1 MARVSAGKVRSHAG
15 SARYLALLLVLG
27 VAAPCGSPAQV
38 PTTLDGKDLSCR
50 STGRAD
56 PDQAWCLDDNGFVG
70 TYLRLAAA
78 GDVAVT
84 LRAAKD
90 GADPRPARLDLCIA
104 DQAASW
110 PVTATGRQYRA
121 QTQTWRLP
129 AGTYCLRVENSSGL
143 PADRPQAIHIRDLAI
158 AGAAV
163 LNAAPDALALAAA
176 DTYIEHFRQGPALL
190 TLLAGTTPLAQA
202 PVSVRLVRHAFN
214 FGTAITGDHPG
225 DPEASW
231 LTGSSVNERNYRNFV
246 LTNFNTVVPENAGKW
261 AYNEHRRGE
270 VTLESLDRLVDFA
283 ARQGLRVRMHGVLW
297 DMSEPR
303 WVDALQQTALHGE
316 TPAARAAAQA
326 DLRAAI
332 SRRIQYFVRDR
343 ARRYFELDLLNEAVH
358 RPMYYQL
365 FGTDGVAGLY
375 NEAQAAVQAAGAVT
389 RLMPNEFDVF
399 QWSDAK
405 GDPYANWY
413 RKHVADLRRAG
424 AAVDGI
430 GIQYYALAG
439 KPPRE
444 YNPHSPARIAQ
455 ILHNLA
461 TAHLPLTL
469 AEFGVQDS
477 GDPPPQRAAD
487 ILADTLRLCFGHE
500 RMTTFMLWGFWAS
513 RMWDVAPAGALL
525 DAQWNI
531 TPAGR
536 VWQQMTGVRDWALAG
551 LPRWTTQATLTA
563 DAAGRVPFNG
573 FYGDYEVI
581 SGQRRGTF
589 TLAKGT
595 NQYTVIL
602 K

>member
-1 MARVSAGKVRSHAG
+1 MATVSSGKVHSQAGRSL
-15 SARYLALLLVLG
+15 YLTLLLTLG
-27 VAAPCGSPAQV
+27 VAATGVSPAQV
-38 PTTLDGKDLSCR
+38 PTTLDGKDLSCH

-56 PDQAWCLDDNGFVG
+56 TDQAWCLDDNGFVG

-90 GADPRPARLDLCIA
+90 GADPRPARLDLRIA

-143 PADRPQAIHIRDLAI
+143 PADRPPAIHIRDLAI

-163 LNAAPDALALAAA
+163 LNAATDALALAAA

-270 VTLESLDRLVDFA
+270 VTMEVLDRLVDFA

-303 WVDALQQTALHGE
+303 WVDELQHTALHGD

-332 SRRIQYFVRDR
+332 SRRIQYFVKDR
-343 ARRYFELDLLNEAVH
+343 AQRYFELDMLNEAVH
-358 RPMYYQL
+358 RPMYHLIY
-365 FGTDGVAGLY
+365 GTDGVAGLY
-375 NEAQAAVQAAGAVT
+375 NEAQAAVQAAGAAT
-389 RLMPNEFDVF
+389 RLVPNEFDVF

-413 RKHVADLRRAG
+413 RQYVESLRRAG

-439 KPPRE
+439 RPPRE

-500 RMTTFMLWGFWAS
+500 RMSTFMLWGFWAA
-513 RMWDVAPAGALL
+513 RMWDVAPAGALV

-531 TPAGR
+531 TPAGK
-536 VWQQMTGVRDWALAG
+536 VWQQVTGVRNWALAG
-551 LPRWTTQATLTA
+551 LPCWTTQAALVA
-563 DAAGRVPFNG
+563 DAQGHVPFNG
-573 FYGDYEVI
+573 FYGDYEVV
-581 SGQRRGTF
+581 SGQQRGTF

-595 NQYTVIL
+595 NQYTVVL